1 MKEIMKDYTKQIRA
15 WKILFWVLL
24 LSQVIIYYILPNFNY
39 RACEHIPILCEGY
52 LYAKFFAFSL
62 LFIPLVNIFWL
73 PKDKYPVW
81 RNCMIFFIILALLNL
96 CRGEMY
102 DDFFATGYK
111 PTAAYIWAAA
121 FIFSPIIAYRR
132 TKKQRV
138 A

>member
-1 MKEIMKDYTKQIRA
+1 MKDYTKQVRG

-24 LSQVIIYYILPNFNY
+24 SAQVITYVILPYFNY
-39 RACEHIPILCEGY
+39 HVCDYLYIVCDNYLYIKFILFSFFFIPI
-52 LYAKFFAFSL
+52 
-62 LFIPLVNIFWL
+62 VNIFWL

-81 RNCMIFFIILALLNL
+81 RNCMIFFMILALANL
-96 CRGEMY
+96 FREETA
-102 DDFFATGYK
+102 DDFLATGYR
-111 PTAAYIWAAA
+111 PTALYIAVVA